1 MWSTSG
7 GLGIVRRAKKKNS
20 KISHLQYVEYIK
32 SATCNKWSTQRG
44 LRKILTKKLK
54 VRKKP
59 LATYGVHSGD
69 FEKFFDQNLST
80 CNIWSKQDLV
90 GFSSQVQPLAE
101 NSLYKRLV
109 IFSPLYISYYYRVK
123 KQRLRKT
130 AIWAY
135 VRRGRVVIECSRAA
149 EAAYYIEL
157 FFDLCLLGGEFTH
170 CSTAIAGACYQCLA
184 LRVLSA
190 RLKHVIVSWWTS
202 FSV

>member
-1 MWSTSG
+1 
-7 GLGIVRRAKKKNS
+7 
-20 KISHLQYVEYIK
+20 
-32 SATCNKWSTQRG
+32 
-44 LRKILTKKLK
+44 
-54 VRKKP
+54 
-59 LATYGVHSGD
+59 
-69 FEKFFDQNLST
+69 
-80 CNIWSKQDLV
+80 
-90 GFSSQVQPLAE
+90 VQPLAE
-101 NSLYKRLV
+101 NSVYKRLV

>member
-1 MWSTSG
+1 M
-7 GLGIVRRAKKKNS
+7 
-20 KISHLQYVEYIK
+20 
-32 SATCNKWSTQRG
+32 
-44 LRKILTKKLK
+44 
-54 VRKKP
+54 
-59 LATYGVHSGD
+59 
-69 FEKFFDQNLST
+69 
-80 CNIWSKQDLV
+80 
-90 GFSSQVQPLAE
+90 QPLAE

-202 FSV
+202 FSVWQLLVSCKRLNENGRRIVVCWLGSSVCLQWKDVWYLLQLLGWVDCFIAFILLLTHSEIPGWSCQ

>member
-1 MWSTSG
+1 MEF
-7 GLGIVRRAKKKNS
+7 L
-20 KISHLQYVEYIK
+20 
-32 SATCNKWSTQRG
+32 G
-44 LRKILTKKLK
+44 LRKN
-54 VRKKP
+54 
-59 LATYGVHSGD
+59 
-69 FEKFFDQNLST
+69 FEKHVLRLSPR
-80 CNIWSKQDLV
+80 NK
-90 GFSSQVQPLAE
+90 VQREIHLQ
-101 NSLYKRLV
+101 
-109 IFSPLYISYYYRVK
+109 YISYYYRVK

>member
-1 MWSTSG
+1 M
-7 GLGIVRRAKKKNS
+7 
-20 KISHLQYVEYIK
+20 
-32 SATCNKWSTQRG
+32 
-44 LRKILTKKLK
+44 
-54 VRKKP
+54 
-59 LATYGVHSGD
+59 
-69 FEKFFDQNLST
+69 
-80 CNIWSKQDLV
+80 
-90 GFSSQVQPLAE
+90 QPLAE
-101 NSLYKRLV
+101 NSPYKRLV

-202 FSV
+202 FSVWQLLVSCKRLNENGRRIVVCWLGSSVCLQWKIWISALVARLSGWLHAVLSPFNS

>member
-1 MWSTSG
+1 
-7 GLGIVRRAKKKNS
+7 
-20 KISHLQYVEYIK
+20 
-32 SATCNKWSTQRG
+32 
-44 LRKILTKKLK
+44 
-54 VRKKP
+54 
-59 LATYGVHSGD
+59 
-69 FEKFFDQNLST
+69 
-80 CNIWSKQDLV
+80 
-90 GFSSQVQPLAE
+90 VQPLAE
-101 NSLYKRLV
+101 NFPYKRLV
-109 IFSPLYISYYYRVK
+109 IFSPLYITYYYRVK